1 MTTAVDDDALAPAVA
16 GRIDPVLGVWLAVV
30 GFGLVCVLLRETA
43 PWIAAFPDA
52 WVLPVAAWTNA
63 VMDVVVAHTDFLFRA
78 VASALEWPM
87 VALRD
92 LLVWAPWPATIAV
105 FAAVAHRAGGWKL
118 ALFTLV
124 TLMYMVVVG
133 YWEESMNTL
142 ALVGVSVPLSVAIG
156 FAMGVL
162 AFRSARAKRVVM
174 PLLDLMQTV
183 PAFAYLIPILL
194 LFGFGPVVGL
204 IASAIYAAPP
214 MVRNTIVG
222 LERVP
227 PAVLESAAMNGC
239 TKRQRFWWVE
249 VPSALPQI
257 MVGVNQTT
265 MAALSMVIIAAI
277 IGGFGDI
284 GWEVL
289 STMRKAQFGQS
300 LLSGV
305 VIALM
310 AMIMDRISA
319 GFADR
324 SRNADRTEDAPGA
337 PFYRR
342 RRHLLAAAAGFVL
355 GVALGQVAPLF
366 QDWPKALVVY
376 PAEPLNQMVEYI
388 LVEWSA
394 QIDAVKNAV
403 LFFLMLPLRIGLEKA
418 VSPFTFGFEL
428 TAPMIA
434 GYWIAAALG
443 AAALAW
449 RGRVYGAIWLIV
461 GAAVLYF
468 GVSGLPWPA
477 FMAAVV
483 ALAWTAGGLRTAG
496 FALGALLFILLTG
509 AWEPMTRSVYLCGL
523 AVAICFAL
531 GGALGV
537 WAAHN
542 DRVSAT
548 LRPIN
553 DTLQTMPQFVILI
566 PVLMLFQVGEFS
578 ALIAVVLYAIVP
590 PIRYVE
596 HGLRNV
602 SPEAVEAARQMG
614 CTPAQILFTV
624 KLPLALPVIMLG
636 LNQTIMYGL
645 AMLVIAALVGTKGL
659 GQQVFLALG
668 KADMGMG
675 LVAGLSIALV
685 AMVAD
690 RILQAWSR
698 RRSAALGLDA
708 GDAA

>member
-1 MTTAVDDDALAPAVA
+1 MSVAADEKSLYGALAGRADPLMLVWAGVVVFGALCVAVQE
-16 GRIDPVLGVWLAVV
+16 W
-30 GFGLVCVLLRETA
+30 A
-43 PWIAAFPDA
+43 PWVAEYPAA
-52 WVLPVAAWTNA
+52 WTLPVAAWTNV
-63 VMDVVVAHTDFLFRA
+63 VMDGVVRHTDFLFRA
-78 VASALEWPM
+78 LSWVLEWPM

-92 LLVWAPWPATIAV
+92 LLVWAPWPAT
-105 FAAVAHRAGGWKL
+105 VALFTVIGHRAGGIKI
-118 ALFTLV
+118 AAFTFA
-124 TLMYMVVVG
+124 TLMYMVIVG

-156 FAMGVL
+156 FGLGVL
-162 AFRSARAKRVVM
+162 AFRRPRAKRIIM
-174 PLLDLMQTV
+174 PTLDLMQTV

-214 MVRNTIVG
+214 MVRNTILG

-227 PAVLESAAMNGC
+227 SDVKESAAMSGC
-239 TKRQRFWWVE
+239 TPRQRFWWVE
-249 VPSALPQI
+249 APTALPQI

-300 LLSGV
+300 VLSGV
-305 VIALM
+305 VIAMM

-324 SRNADRTEDAPGA
+324 TRRADLKEAAHGAGWVGRN
-337 PFYRR
+337 
-342 RRHLLAAAAGFVL
+342 RHLVVALAGFAVGVVL
-355 GVALGQVAPLF
+355 GWVAPVF
-366 QDWPKALVVY
+366 QEWPKALVFY
-376 PAEPLNQMVEYI
+376 PAEPLNGVVDYLLTDWGRE
-388 LVEWSA
+388 
-394 QIDAVKNAV
+394 IDAAKNAV
-403 LFFLMLPLRIGLEKA
+403 LFFVMLPLRIGLKDA
-418 VSPFTFGFEL
+418 VAPFTFGFTL
-428 TAPMIA
+428 TPEMVAA
-434 GYWIAAALG
+434 YWLG
-443 AAALAW
+443 AVALAGALAW
-449 RGRVYGAIWLIV
+449 RGRFFGAVGVLI
-461 GAAVLYF
+461 GAGLLYF
-468 GVSGLPWPA
+468 GVSGTPWPA
-477 FMAAVV
+477 FMAVV
-483 ALAWTAGGLRTAG
+483 TALAWSAGGARTAA
-496 FALGALLFILLTG
+496 FAFGSLAFILLTG

-523 AVAICFAL
+523 AVAICFVA

-537 WAAHN
+537 WAAHS
-542 DRVSAT
+542 DRVSAF

-578 ALIAVVLYAIVP
+578 ALIAVILYAIVP

-596 HGLRNV
+596 HGLRTV
-602 SPEAVEAARQMG
+602 SPDVVEAARQMG
-614 CTPAQILFTV
+614 VSPRQMLFQV
-624 KLPLALPVIMLG
+624 KLPLALPIIMLG

-685 AMVAD
+685 AMVSD
-690 RILQAWSR
+690 RILQAWSAKR
-698 RRSAALGLDA
+698 REALGL
-708 GDAA
+708 G

>member
-1 MTTAVDDDALAPAVA
+1 MSVAADEKSLYGALAGRADPLMLVWAGVVVFGALCVA
-16 GRIDPVLGVWLAVV
+16 LQDW
-30 GFGLVCVLLRETA
+30 A
-43 PWIAAFPDA
+43 PWVAEYPAA
-52 WVLPVAAWTNA
+52 WTLPVAAWTNA
-63 VMDVVVAHTDFLFRA
+63 VMDVVVRHTDFLFRA
-78 VASALEWPM
+78 LSWVLEWPM

-92 LLVWAPWPATIAV
+92 LLVWAPWPAT
-105 FAAVAHRAGGWKL
+105 VALFTVIGHRAGGIKI
-118 ALFTLV
+118 AAFTCA
-124 TLMYMVVVG
+124 TLMYMVIVG

-156 FAMGVL
+156 FALGVL
-162 AFRSARAKRVVM
+162 AFRRPRAKRIIM
-174 PLLDLMQTV
+174 PTLDLMQTV

-214 MVRNTIVG
+214 MVRNTILG

-227 PAVLESAAMNGC
+227 PDVKESAAMSGC
-239 TKRQRFWWVE
+239 TPRQRFWWVE
-249 VPSALPQI
+249 APTALPQI

-300 LLSGV
+300 VLSGV
-305 VIALM
+305 VIAMM

-324 SRNADRTEDAPGA
+324 TRRADLKEAAHGAGWVGRN
-337 PFYRR
+337 
-342 RRHLLAAAAGFVL
+342 RHLVVALAGFAVGVVL
-355 GVALGQVAPLF
+355 GWVAPVF
-366 QDWPKALVVY
+366 QEWPKALVFY
-376 PAEPLNQMVEYI
+376 PAEPLNGIVDYLLTDWGRE
-388 LVEWSA
+388 
-394 QIDAVKNAV
+394 IDAAKNAV
-403 LFFLMLPLRIGLEKA
+403 LFFVMLPLRIGLKDA
-418 VSPFTFGFEL
+418 VAPFTFGFTL
-428 TAPMIA
+428 TPEMVAAYWLGTVALA
-434 GYWIAAALG
+434 G
-443 AAALAW
+443 ALAW
-449 RGRVYGAIWLIV
+449 RGRFYGAVGVLI
-461 GAAVLYF
+461 GAGLLYF
-468 GVSGLPWPA
+468 GVSGTPWPA
-477 FMAAVV
+477 FMAVV
-483 ALAWTAGGLRTAG
+483 TALAWSAGGARTAA
-496 FALGALLFILLTG
+496 FAFGSLAFILLTG

-523 AVAICFAL
+523 AVAICFVA

-537 WAAHN
+537 WAAHS
-542 DRVSAT
+542 DRVSAF

-578 ALIAVVLYAIVP
+578 ALIAVILYAIVP

-596 HGLRNV
+596 HGLRTV
-602 SPEAVEAARQMG
+602 SPDVVEAARQMG
-614 CTPAQILFTV
+614 VSPRQMLFQV
-624 KLPLALPVIMLG
+624 KLPLALPIIMLG

-685 AMVAD
+685 AMVSD
-690 RILQAWSR
+690 RILQAWSAKR
-698 RRSAALGLDA
+698 REALGL
-708 GDAA
+708 G

>member
-1 MTTAVDDDALAPAVA
+1 MSVASDDKRFAGAPAGRADPAMLVWAGVVVFGALCILAQGSTPWVA
-16 GRIDPVLGVWLAVV
+16 AY
-30 GFGLVCVLLRETA
+30 
-43 PWIAAFPDA
+43 PDA
-52 WVLPVAAWTNA
+52 WTLPVAAWTNT
-63 VMDVVVAHTDFLFRA
+63 VMDAAVRHADFFFRA
-78 VASALEWPM
+78 VAWALEWPM

-92 LLVWAPWPATIAV
+92 LLVWAPWPAT
-105 FAAVAHRAGGWKL
+105 VALFTVIGHRAGGMKI
-118 ALFTLV
+118 AAFTFAA
-124 TLMYMVVVG
+124 LMYMVIVG

-156 FAMGVL
+156 FALGVL
-162 AFRSARAKRVVM
+162 AFQRVRAKRIIM
-174 PLLDLMQTV
+174 PMLDLMQTI

-214 MVRNTIVG
+214 MVRNTILG

-227 PAVLESAAMNGC
+227 PDVKESAAMSGC
-239 TKRQRFWWVE
+239 TPRQRFWWVE
-249 VPSALPQI
+249 APTALPQI

-289 STMRKAQFGQS
+289 SSMRKAQFGQS
-300 LLSGV
+300 LLSGI

-324 SRNADRTEDAPGA
+324 TRRADLKEVAHDAGWAVRN
-337 PFYRR
+337 
-342 RRHLLAAAAGFVL
+342 RHLVVAGAGFAI
-355 GVALGQVAPLF
+355 GVALGFVAPAF
-366 QDWPKALVVY
+366 QEWPKALIFY
-376 PAEPLNQMVEYI
+376 PAEPLNGIVDYLLTDWNQE
-388 LVEWSA
+388 
-394 QIDAVKNAV
+394 IDAVKNAV
-403 LFFLMLPLRIGLEKA
+403 LFFVMLPLRIGLQDA
-418 VSPFTFGFEL
+418 VAPFTFGFTL
-428 TAPMIA
+428 TPAMIA
-434 GYWIAAALG
+434 VYWLG
-443 AAALAW
+443 AATLAGWLAW
-449 RGRVYGAIWLIV
+449 TGRFFGAIGLLL
-461 GAAVLYF
+461 GAGLLYF
-468 GVSGLPWPA
+468 GVSGTPWPA
-477 FMAAVV
+477 FMAVAT
-483 ALAWTAGGLRTAG
+483 ALAWSAGGARTAA
-496 FALGALLFILLTG
+496 FAFGSLAFILLTG
-509 AWEPMTRSVYLCGL
+509 AWEPMTRSVYLCGI

-531 GGALGV
+531 GGGLGV
-537 WAAHN
+537 WAAHD
-542 DRVSAT
+542 DRVSAF

-578 ALIAVVLYAIVP
+578 ALIAVILYAIVP

-596 HGLRNV
+596 HGLRGV
-602 SPEAVEAARQMG
+602 PAEVVEAATQMGVSRRQM
-614 CTPAQILFTV
+614 LFQV

-685 AMVAD
+685 AMVSD
-690 RILQAWSR
+690 RILQAWSAKR
-698 RRSAALGLDA
+698 REALGL
-708 GDAA
+708 G